1 MQFETRHSPQFFPS
15 RKFMFRFRTISLA
28 VILLCWSIG
37 GVFGQDRGTSSLHVI
52 FLDATKVAWI
62 TLTEKLEVVIAF
74 KEPIDEIHS
83 AMWNKARDIDAALK
97 IIDLLRKSRIQ
108 ALEISGKD
116 ALSIGGNQRCKVR
129 CEVLGFRFSP
139 EGRD

>member
-1 MQFETRHSPQFFPS
+1 M
-15 RKFMFRFRTISLA
+15 FMVRWFRFRTISLA
-28 VILLCWSIG
+28 VILLWWFIG
-37 GVFGQDRGTSSLHVI
+37 GAAGQDRGTSSLHVI
-52 FLDATKVAWI
+52 SLDSTKVAWI

-97 IIDLLRKSRIQ
+97 VIGLLQKSHIQ

-116 ALSIGGNQRCKVR
+116 ALSISGNQRCKVR
-129 CEVLGFRFSP
+129 CEILGFRFSP
-139 EGRD
+139 GGRE

>member
-1 MQFETRHSPQFFPS
+1 M
-15 RKFMFRFRTISLA
+15 KLLRFCAGILVALLFYWPLGLA
-28 VILLCWSIG
+28 
-37 GVFGQDRGTSSLHVI
+37 FGDDRGTSSLRVI
-52 FLDATKVAWI
+52 VLDPAKVAWI

-108 ALEISGKD
+108 ALEINGKD

-129 CEVLGFRFSP
+129 CEVLGFRFFP